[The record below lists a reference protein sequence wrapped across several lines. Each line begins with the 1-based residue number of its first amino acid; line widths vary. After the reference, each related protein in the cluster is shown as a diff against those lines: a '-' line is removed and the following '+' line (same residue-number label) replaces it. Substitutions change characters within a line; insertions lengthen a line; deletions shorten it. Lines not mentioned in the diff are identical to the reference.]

1 MESAGLLTRSYFR
14 LADCP
19 RRSLQQIKDRH
30 TRVALKRIALHGG
43 SAIRSAFDIYGGPAG
58 FTMFGLMPPGK
69 KMPEPREM
77 PLAH

>member
-30 TRVALKRIALHGG
+30 TRVAVKRIALYG
-43 SAIRSAFDIYGGPAG
+43 AARDRWAATVKIRTVWVPFNIY
-58 FTMFGLMPPGK
+58 
-69 KMPEPREM
+69 REATKLHQY
-77 PLAH
+77 PI

>member
-30 TRVALKRIALHGG
+30 TRVAVKRIALYG
-43 SAIRSAFDIYGGPAG
+43 AARDPWAVTVKIRTVWVPFNIY
-58 FTMFGLMPPGK
+58 
-69 KMPEPREM
+69 REATKLHQY
-77 PLAH
+77 PI